1 MYINFFL
8 IQLPTISSEILALK
22 ATLGIGVENLF
33 MVGVTGIL
41 RSVLISFNLIV
52 KLLLVV
58 GEILPLLR

>member
-1 MYINFFL
+1 MYIIFFL